1 MMAFNGHLNWILA
14 WWMDSI
20 SGFLVNQIFIPS
32 APFFNFVKDGCMRQ
46 RSGKIPNG
54 IFSRV
59 LKLICFFFESSDPV
73 ILSTIPLSSLP
84 HTSWNFFWMIHHPY
98 ILFWPYMVF
107 KSVCPLWDEIDVVH
121 HNHHHHDVLETL
133 FVNSTCDI
141 TIFLKLLSCHSA
153 RHSWQ

>member
-1 MMAFNGHLNWILA
+1 MCTQKSPKKIMLRDKKIVFSAKKFKAKMIMQMKVL
-14 WWMDSI
+14 
-20 SGFLVNQIFIPS
+20 NQIQLLSCIPS
-32 APFFNFVKDGCMRQ
+32 QVPPLP
-46 RSGKIPNG
+46 SH
-54 IFSRV
+54 
-59 LKLICFFFESSDPV
+59 LLEFFFEWCTH
-73 ILSTIPLSSLP
+73 I
-84 HTSWNFFWMIHHPY
+84 FA